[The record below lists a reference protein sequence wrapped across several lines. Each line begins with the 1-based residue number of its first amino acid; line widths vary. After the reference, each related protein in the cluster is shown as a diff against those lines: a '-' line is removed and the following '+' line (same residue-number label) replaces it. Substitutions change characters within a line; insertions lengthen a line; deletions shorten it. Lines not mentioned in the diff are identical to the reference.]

1 MPELW
6 LSPAILTYLGQSD
19 NLFFRALD
27 TIIGQLQ
34 IVHKINTELAY
45 ARLDLQKALK
55 GGGDVNRARKRVGWL
70 EDRMENLLGKKRVR
84 VSFDT
89 QPDFGRTFYEL

>member
-1 MPELW
+1 M
-6 LSPAILTYLGQSD
+6 
-19 NLFFRALD
+19 NK
-27 TIIGQLQ
+27 IICQLQ

-89 QPDFGRTFYEL
+89 QTDFGRTFYEL